1 MSERADANIE
11 KSKSEWYAELTKD
24 SKSLFCGF
32 SQTDLYVAA
41 AAVGYYHK
49 KRVPLSEK
57 QGLFQVQNM
66 KNQEGLWIIKSIGTA
81 TNGLESLKSLR
92 DAVSICSEYAN
103 YGIDVIYRMYK
114 DSDNLIVETA
124 DILMDLHDSL
134 L

>member
-11 KSKSEWYAELTKD
+11 KSKSEMYIALTKD
-24 SKSLFCGF
+24 PKSLFFGF
-32 SQTDLYVAA
+32 NQSDLYVAA
-41 AAVGYYHK
+41 AAVGYHDK

-81 TNGLESLKSLR
+81 TNGLDSLKSLK

-103 YGIDVIYRMYK
+103 HGIDVLYRMYK
-114 DSDNLIVETA
+114 DSDNLVVETA
-124 DILMDLHDSL
+124 DILMDIHDSL
-134 L
+134 H